1 MLLLHLA
8 RKSLTNRLL
17 TTSLTALSI
26 AFSVAL
32 LVGVENVRTGM
43 RESFSK
49 LKLQFYS
56 QKRVARMQGL
66 LLLITILLI
75 CHCI

>member
-43 RESFSK
+43 RESFSNTVSGTVRRTNHSYR
-49 LKLQFYS
+49 LHESLGGYH
-56 QKRVARMQGL
+56 RARMG
-66 LLLITILLI
+66 
-75 CHCI
+75 